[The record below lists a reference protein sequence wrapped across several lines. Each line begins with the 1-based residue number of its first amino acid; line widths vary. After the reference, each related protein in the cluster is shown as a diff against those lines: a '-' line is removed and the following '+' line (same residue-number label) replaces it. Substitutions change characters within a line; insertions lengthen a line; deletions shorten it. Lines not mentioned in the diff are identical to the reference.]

1 MDLLNE
7 TVLLKTKST
16 LFNLLMRETSQ
27 FLCYERLL
35 NMTYM
40 AYKNAFS
47 RKMQFWSNCYTV
59 VSYQAPFRLSVYK
72 IPAVY
77 LAGAKNVC
85 FCTIRDFGSPTIE
98 FGSLSPEPLTCIC
111 DFIDT
116 FKNLSTSKCD
126 LLTPFFQNHTR
137 NIYYVP
143 LIIIMITN
151 LLLVYYVHESI
162 NPYKPSVLFVGHQ
175 QTVLNDAYGQVLH
188 CLLTECSI
196 NILIKMKNTIL
207 HPLKWK

>member
-16 LFNLLMRETSQ
+16 LFNLLIRETSQ

-35 NMTYM
+35 NMTYV

-77 LAGAKNVC
+77 LSGAKNVC
-85 FCTIRDFGSPTIE
+85 FCTIRDFGSR
-98 FGSLSPEPLTCIC
+98 
-111 DFIDT
+111 
-116 FKNLSTSKCD
+116 
-126 LLTPFFQNHTR
+126 LL
-137 NIYYVP
+137 I
-143 LIIIMITN
+143 
-151 LLLVYYVHESI
+151 
-162 NPYKPSVLFVGHQ
+162 K
-175 QTVLNDAYGQVLH
+175 
-188 CLLTECSI
+188 I
-196 NILIKMKNTIL
+196 NILYLLIAVTNLWYKSYTDDQKGNL
-207 HPLKWK
+207 S